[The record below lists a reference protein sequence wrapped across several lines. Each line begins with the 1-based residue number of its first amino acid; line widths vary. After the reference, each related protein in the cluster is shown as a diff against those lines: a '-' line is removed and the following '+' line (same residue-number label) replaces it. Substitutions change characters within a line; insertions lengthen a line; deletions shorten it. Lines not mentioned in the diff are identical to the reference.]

1 MLGRGGVIVN
11 WKRVPAALLELPQRI
26 RQSFRQRHPRFIL
39 LAALVTF
46 IMVLGTGALV
56 YWKASNALKVAQQEL
71 TAEQEHGF
79 SVLRLDPPPEN
90 AFTWISAPA
99 AFSGVAVFQGRLFVC
114 GSAGLFEYD
123 PSGKLRKHYRAGQ
136 ELPPSPLLRMT
147 TGLLAD
153 APESELLI
161 VTASEGVLAFDGK
174 SFRQIRPADAD
185 DRAITAILPLR
196 SRQLLIGTRKRGV
209 LIYDGKSLRQ
219 FHPSLAGLNVTELA
233 GTATDL
239 WVGTMEQ
246 GVIHW
251 SAGRT
256 ERFSESEGMPDKQ
269 VFSIA
274 LKEDKAYV
282 GTALG
287 VAEFAG
293 GRFKRVLAPGAF
305 ARTLYMDGSRLLI
318 GGLESGVSEVRL
330 ENAVERPGVLR
341 PVSAPADLGG
351 SGIQQITANDD
362 LLLAVTIAD
371 VYFKKGQ
378 DAAGWHPLLQPDA
391 GLLSD
396 RNISSLAL
404 DDSGRLWVGYFD
416 HGLDLLDR
424 DFKAVTHI
432 EDEHVFCVNRILAGT
447 TGTDYKGV
455 AVATANGLV
464 LFDRWGKQLQVLGR
478 AQGLIADH
486 VTDVAPYGR
495 GLVLATPA
503 GLTFLDRSGPR
514 SLYAFHG
521 LVNNH
526 VYSVGASGEEVVAG
540 TLGGISLL
548 EGERVVSNFTVST
561 PGLRHNWISAVARTG
576 DDWMIGTYGGGIVR
590 LSRSGRFEDFEV
602 GTGSFE
608 VYPNSM
614 VATGNHVLAGTLGRG
629 LYSFNRSTN
638 RWSVITE
645 GLPSMN
651 ITALA
656 AGNGTIYVGTDNGL
670 VSIPERSLP

>member
-1 MLGRGGVIVN
+1 MLGRGGVIGN
-11 WKRVPAALLELPQRI
+11 SWKRVAAALFNSPAGITQIL
-26 RQSFRQRHPRFIL
+26 RQRPRRFL
-39 LAALVTF
+39 LLTSLATVGLVLAASTL
-46 IMVLGTGALV
+46 I
-56 YWKASNALKVAQQEL
+56 YWKASSALKSAQQEL
-71 TAEQEHGF
+71 ATEREHAF
-79 SVLRLDPPPEN
+79 VVLRLEPPAGN
-90 AFTWISAPA
+90 LFTWISAPA

-123 PSGKLRKHYRAGQ
+123 QSGKLLKHYRTGQ
-136 ELPPSPLLRMT
+136 ELPPSPLLRIT
-147 TGLLAD
+147 SGLLAD
-153 APESELLI
+153 ATDSELLM
-161 VTASEGVLAFDGK
+161 VTASEGMLAFNGR
-174 SFRQIRPADAD
+174 SFRQIRPTDAE
-185 DRAITAILPLR
+185 DRGITAILPLR
-196 SRQLLIGTRKRGV
+196 SRQLLIGTSKRGV
-209 LIYDGKSLRQ
+209 LVYDGKSLRQ
-219 FHPSLAGLNVTELA
+219 FHPALAGFHVTELA

-239 WVGTMEQ
+239 WVGTMDQ

-251 SAGRT
+251 SAGRA
-256 ERFSESEGMPDKQ
+256 EKFSESQGMPDKQ
-269 VFSIA
+269 VFSIVV
-274 LKEDKAYV
+274 KDDKAYV

-287 VAEFAG
+287 VAEFEG
-293 GRFKRVLAPGAF
+293 GRLKRTLAAGAF
-305 ARTLYMDGSRLLI
+305 ARTLFIDGSTLLI
-318 GGLESGVSEVRL
+318 GGLESGISEVKL
-330 ENAVERPGVLR
+330 EGERSGR
-341 PVSAPADLGG
+341 PRPASASASLGAG
-351 SGIQQITANDD
+351 SIQQITATGD
-362 LLLAVTIAD
+362 LLLAVTAANVYSSKTHAD
-371 VYFKKGQ
+371 
-378 DAAGWHPLLQPDA
+378 AGWRPLLPADT

-416 HGLDLLDR
+416 HGLELLDR
-424 DFKAVTHI
+424 SLKTVTHI
-432 EDEHVFCVNRILAGT
+432 EDEHVYCVNRIL
-447 TGTDYKGV
+447 TGSTGADAKGI

-464 LFDRWGKQLQVLGR
+464 LFDRSGKQLQVLGR

-503 GLTFLDRSGPR
+503 GLIFLDRGGPR

-561 PGLRHNWISAVARTG
+561 PGLRHNWISAVVRTG

-590 LSRSGRFEDFEV
+590 LSRTGRFEDFEV
-602 GTGSFE
+602 GSGSFE

-614 VATGNHVLAGTLGRG
+614 VATGNHVLAGTLDHG
-629 LYSFNRSTN
+629 LYSFNRTTN

-645 GLPSMN
+645 GLPSKT

-656 AGNGTIYVGTDNGL
+656 AGDGNIYVGTDNGL
-670 VSIPERSLP
+670 VSISERSLP